1 VSDCGVADRVN
12 SAESRL
18 AGAQYLS
25 TGALRLY
32 RRTSKSY
39 GCFSCGIDMKKEAA
53 EITLRP
59 FERSDFKRLIS
70 WVPTPEAHGQWCG
83 SFFRYPLDES
93 RLQRYLDSASRP
105 NTRAIFTALLPSGRA
120 GRSCRDQ
127 QYLVVSVHLG
137 IGAGMVS
144 RAVTFSFDTHHVDRI
159 DLGVDID
166 NLVAI
171 RCYRRQGFE
180 HVGTWPH
187 AMEAGPKLI
196 DVYWMTLSPA
206 AWVSRSEA
214 SGQ

>member
-1 VSDCGVADRVN
+1 
-12 SAESRL
+12 
-18 AGAQYLS
+18 
-25 TGALRLY
+25 
-32 RRTSKSY
+32 
-39 GCFSCGIDMKKEAA
+39 MKQKAA
-53 EITLRP
+53 EIRLRP
-59 FERSDFKRLIS
+59 FEKSDFKRLMS

-83 SFFRYPLDES
+83 SFFGYPLDES
-93 RLQRYLDSASRP
+93 RLQRYLDSASQP
-105 NTRAIFTALLPSGRA
+105 NTRAIFTALLPSGEPV
-120 GRSCRDQ
+120 GHVEISSIWP
-127 QYLVVSVHLG
+127 YLSSRLSRVLVAPDRRQSG

-196 DVYWMTLSPA
+196 DVYWMTLSRA
-206 AWVSRSEA
+206 SWVSQSEDPEHIC
-214 SGQ
+214 